1 MKYIKLLTLAVMTSL
16 FAACSNDDMEYNT
29 EEGVVVEFEQTTM
42 QVRENEN
49 VFNVPVKV
57 TGKRNGNIQL
67 KITTAETGEN
77 PAKDGTNYVV
87 TDKTLNLNPD
97 TLSSGVINVEIR
109 TLDDGESNNDRTFTV
124 TIAEAN
130 GAEIGAAKTATITI
144 LNNDGFYEA
153 MMGDW
158 TMTGYDANG
167 SQFSYDVKL
176 SGPTDPTDPDYEKTL
191 TATVTN
197 MLGGGETLTFPFE
210 YTFDV
215 MSHSG
220 QIVWYIDDSVVSHL
234 QDGTPLTFMYLGT
247 DGYVYNNSSFKGT
260 WSLGPNGEPADEI
273 TFSNILYLVYQS
285 GSSIQPV
292 AGYQYITL
300 TRKK

>member
-1 MKYIKLLTLAVMTSL
+1 MKYIKLLTLAVITSL

-42 QVRENEN
+42 QVRENERI
-49 VFNVPVKV
+49 FNVPIKV
-57 TGKRNGNIQL
+57 SGKRNGNIQL
-67 KITTAETGEN
+67 KITAAETGET
-77 PAKDGTNYVV
+77 PAQEGVNYVIS
-87 TDKTLNLNPD
+87 DKTLTLNPD
-97 TLSSGVINVEIR
+97 TLSSGVINVNISV
-109 TLDDGESNNDRTFTV
+109 LDDGEANNDRTFTV

-158 TMTGYDANG
+158 TMTGYDIHG

-176 SGPTDPTDPDYEKTL
+176 SGPTDPTDPDYEKSL

-197 MLGGGETLTFPFE
+197 MLGGGETLTFRFE

-220 QIVWYIDDSVVSHL
+220 QIGWYIDDSVVSHK
-234 QDGTPLTFMYLGT
+234 QDGTPLKFMYLGA
-247 DGYVYNNSSFKGT
+247 DGYPYNNSSFKGT

-273 TFSNILYLVYQS
+273 TFSNILYLVYQID
-285 GSSIQPV
+285 SSIYPV
-292 AGYQYITL
+292 AGYQNITL